1 MKKIS
6 HILENL
12 LSFFYPKLC
21 ISCGNALR
29 QHETFFCLGCLQ
41 NLPETDF
48 HKIDYN
54 PLIYNFMGRV
64 KVENVFSFLFYRKG
78 NCVQDILHEIKYK
91 GGKDLAEYLGYL
103 YGIDLIQHNQLKD
116 IDIII
121 PIPLHKKKEK
131 KRGYNQS
138 EWIAKG
144 LSRAFNK
151 PYSSDLLI
159 RKEFTETQTKKGRF
173 KRWENVKNVFE
184 ITNPEAIKN
193 KHIVLCD
200 DVLTTGATLEAAITH
215 FVTIEEVKVS
225 VVTLAAAM

>member
-6 HILENL
+6 QILENL

-41 NLPETDF
+41 NLPETEF

-64 KVENVFSFLFYRKG
+64 RVENVFSFLFYRKG

-91 GGKDLAEYLGYL
+91 GGKELAEYLGYL
-103 YGIDLIQHNQLKD
+103 YGVDLIQCNHLED
-116 IDIII
+116 IELII
-121 PIPLHKKKEK
+121 PIPLHKRKEK

-151 PYSSDLLI
+151 PYSNEILI
-159 RKEFTETQTKKGRF
+159 RKDYTETQTKKGRF

-184 ITNPEAIKN
+184 VTHQDAIKN
-193 KHIVLCD
+193 KHILLCD
-200 DVLTTGATLEAAITH
+200 DVLTTGATLEAAIAQ
-215 FVTIEEVKVS
+215 FVNIEGVKVS